1 MIYMTKPE
9 RKQEKTHNL
18 CFQGSS
24 DCSLVFS
31 LCIVFFLH
39 NWFLFF
45 LGCHQSHNAVCTTG
59 KILKCLFPALAR
71 VTQEVGAS
79 FHAAKG
85 CRFSPDQGTFLGWG
99 ADPRSRRGHLRPQS
113 RHIREAARPF
123 FSLASMF
130 LFLPLSLPL
139 PKRNNRK
146 CPQVRIQK

>member
-79 FHAAKG
+79 FMQQKVADSIPIRAHSQVGALIPG
-85 CRFSPDQGTFLGWG
+85 PGVGTCDPSPGTYGRQPVHSSLLHRCFSSFL
-99 ADPRSRRGHLRPQS
+99 S
-113 RHIREAARPF
+113 PF
-123 FSLASMF
+123 
-130 LFLPLSLPL
+130 LSLKEITENVL
-139 PKRNNRK
+139 R
-146 CPQVRIQK
+146 